1 MFSRDLLKLFKVN
14 TQDFDRSP
22 VNTTRIVAAA
32 LAASLATTVIAPA
45 ASAADWMS
53 QAYSPSYADTDVAPG
68 ATARIPLAGDV
79 PAGTTFDINSTDGWD
94 FDVDADGTVAATPR
108 GQFPGA
114 YAQNYVTITYPDHTV
129 DYALF
134 TVRVAKPSVSLAD
147 SLDLTWG
154 DATVA
159 PGGTVTLRPSAELPD
174 GTELAAPSGSG
185 GWRVEADQASG
196 EVTVAAP
203 AGARAG
209 AGLRITLGVVFPD
222 GSTKQYS
229 SRITVGKADRV
240 STSSSPTPTSTTTAA
255 PAPAVGEFSYA
266 DTAVP
271 ADERV
276 TVFLS
281 GALPEGS
288 RVIGP
293 NQHYNGWTLETDEE
307 TGAITFVAPRNAQPG
322 YALVLEVTVLLPDG
336 SRRDLTA
343 KAYVPTSAEGAVPST
358 TTTSASAPAPA
369 VGEFSYADTAVPAD
383 ERVTVFLSGALPEG
397 SRVIGPNQHYNGWTL
412 ETDEETGAITFVA
425 PRNAQPGYALVLEV
439 TVLLPDGSRRDL
451 TAKAYVPTSAEG
463 AVPSTTTTSASAPA
477 PSTSPTTTTTRT
489 STTAPKPAP
498 TTRTTPARPAA
509 ETAKVSIDNA
519 TIAAGESIVVTPKGL
534 PAGAR
539 VFVTEE
545 TRGGWTIA
553 REGETGIRI
562 TAAKGIRPGSVLRIN
577 AAIQFADHSSVN
589 RTFDTTVVRGTATSS
604 LTTVPATSTTAEPSP
619 APAPAPAKQASPAG
633 VITGLAVSLG
643 LLGALSLVG
652 RFFPFF

>member
-1 MFSRDLLKLFKVN
+1 M
-14 TQDFDRSP
+14 
-22 VNTTRIVAAA
+22 NTTRIAAAA
-32 LAASLATTVIAPA
+32 LAASLATTVITPA

-53 QAYSPSYADTDVAPG
+53 QAYNPSYADTDVTPG
-68 ATARIPLAGDV
+68 ATARIPLAGNV
-79 PAGTTFDINSTDGWD
+79 PAGTTFDINSINGWD

-147 SLDLTWG
+147 SLDLAWG

-159 PGGTVTLRPSAELPD
+159 PGGTVTLRPSTPLPD
-174 GTELAAPSGSG
+174 GTQLAAPSGSG
-185 GWRVEADQASG
+185 GWRIDADQDSG

-240 STSSSPTPTSTTTAA
+240 TTSSAPSPAPTITTTAA
-255 PAPAVGEFSYA
+255 PAPKPSTTTTPKSSPKTTAAPAPSVGELSYP
-266 DTAVP
+266 DTAVS
-271 ADERV
+271 AGDRV

-293 NQHYNGWTLETDEE
+293 NQRHNGWTLETDED
-307 TGAITFVAPRNAQPG
+307 TGAITFSAPRNAQPG
-322 YALVLEVTVLLPDG
+322 YALVLKVTVLLPDG

-343 KAYVPTSAEGAVPST
+343 KAYVPTSAEGAAPST
-358 TTTSASAPAPA
+358 TTPAPA
-369 VGEFSYADTAVPAD
+369 
-383 ERVTVFLSGALPEG
+383 
-397 SRVIGPNQHYNGWTL
+397 
-412 ETDEETGAITFVA
+412 
-425 PRNAQPGYALVLEV
+425 
-439 TVLLPDGSRRDL
+439 
-451 TAKAYVPTSAEG
+451 
-463 AVPSTTTTSASAPA
+463 TTTTPA
-477 PSTSPTTTTTRT
+477 PSPTTRF
-489 STTAPKPAP
+489 STTAPKPVP
-498 TTRTTPARPAA
+498 TTTRATPARPVA

-519 TIAAGESIVVTPKGL
+519 TITAGESIVVTPKGL

-562 TAAKGIRPGSVLRIN
+562 TAAKGMRPGNVLRIN
-577 AAIQFADHSSVN
+577 AAIQFADYSSVN
-589 RTFDTTVVRGTATSS
+589 RTFDTRVVRGQATGG
-604 LTTVPATSTTAEPSP
+604 LTTAPSKPTP
-619 APAPAPAKQASPAG
+619 APAPTPGKQTSPAG
-633 VITGLAVSLG
+633 MITGIAVSLG
-643 LLGALSLVG
+643 LLGTLGLVG

>member
-1 MFSRDLLKLFKVN
+1 M
-14 TQDFDRSP
+14 
-22 VNTTRIVAAA
+22 NTTRIVAAA

-185 GWRVEADQASG
+185 SWRVEADQASG

-240 STSSSPTPTSTTTAA
+240 STSSSPTPTSTTTA
-255 PAPAVGEFSYA
+255 
-266 DTAVP
+266 
-271 ADERV
+271 
-276 TVFLS
+276 
-281 GALPEGS
+281 
-288 RVIGP
+288 
-293 NQHYNGWTLETDEE
+293 
-307 TGAITFVAPRNAQPG
+307 
-322 YALVLEVTVLLPDG
+322 
-336 SRRDLTA
+336 
-343 KAYVPTSAEGAVPST
+343 
-358 TTTSASAPAPA
+358 APAPA

>member
-1 MFSRDLLKLFKVN
+1 M
-14 TQDFDRSP
+14 
-22 VNTTRIVAAA
+22 NTTRIAAAA
-32 LAASLATTVIAPA
+32 LAASLATTVITPA

-53 QAYSPSYADTDVAPG
+53 QAYNPSYADTDVTPG
-68 ATARIPLAGDV
+68 ATARIPLAGNV
-79 PAGTTFDINSTDGWD
+79 PAGTTFDINSINGWD

-147 SLDLTWG
+147 SLDLAWG

-159 PGGTVTLRPSAELPD
+159 PGGTVTLRPSTPLPD
-174 GTELAAPSGSG
+174 GTQLAAPSGSG
-185 GWRVEADQASG
+185 GWRIDADQDSG

-240 STSSSPTPTSTTTAA
+240 TTSSAPSPAPTITTTAA
-255 PAPAVGEFSYA
+255 PAPKPSTTTTTPKSSPKTTAAPAPSVGELSYP
-266 DTAVP
+266 DTAVS
-271 ADERV
+271 AGDRV

-293 NQHYNGWTLETDEE
+293 NQRHNGWTLETDED
-307 TGAITFVAPRNAQPG
+307 TGAITFSAPRNAQPG
-322 YALVLEVTVLLPDG
+322 YALVLKVTVLLPDG

-343 KAYVPTSAEGAVPST
+343 KAYVPTSAEGAAPST
-358 TTTSASAPAPA
+358 TTPAPA
-369 VGEFSYADTAVPAD
+369 
-383 ERVTVFLSGALPEG
+383 
-397 SRVIGPNQHYNGWTL
+397 
-412 ETDEETGAITFVA
+412 
-425 PRNAQPGYALVLEV
+425 
-439 TVLLPDGSRRDL
+439 
-451 TAKAYVPTSAEG
+451 
-463 AVPSTTTTSASAPA
+463 TTTTPA
-477 PSTSPTTTTTRT
+477 PSPTTRF
-489 STTAPKPAP
+489 STTAPKPVP
-498 TTRTTPARPAA
+498 TTTRATPARPVA

-519 TIAAGESIVVTPKGL
+519 TITAGESIVVTPKGL

-562 TAAKGIRPGSVLRIN
+562 TAAKGMRPGNVLRIN
-577 AAIQFADHSSVN
+577 AAIQFADYSSVN
-589 RTFDTTVVRGTATSS
+589 RTFDTRVVRGQATGG
-604 LTTVPATSTTAEPSP
+604 LTTAPSKPTP
-619 APAPAPAKQASPAG
+619 APAPTPGKQTSPAG
-633 VITGLAVSLG
+633 MITGIAVSLG
-643 LLGALSLVG
+643 LLGTLGLVG

>member
-1 MFSRDLLKLFKVN
+1 MS
-14 TQDFDRSP
+14 
-22 VNTTRIVAAA
+22 TTRFVAAA
-32 LAASLATTVIAPA
+32 LAASLATTVITPA

-53 QAYSPSYADTDVAPG
+53 QAYNPSYADTDVTPG
-68 ATARIPLAGDV
+68 ATARIPLAGNV
-79 PAGTTFDINSTDGWD
+79 PAGTTFDINAIDGWD

-114 YAQNYVTITYPDHTV
+114 YAQNYVTITYPDRTV

-159 PGGTVTLRPSAELPD
+159 PGGTVTLRPSVALPA
-174 GTELAAPSGSG
+174 GTQLAAPTGSG
-185 GWRVEADQASG
+185 GWRIDADQDSG

-240 STSSSPTPTSTTTAA
+240 TTSSAPSPAPTITTTAAPTPKPSTTTTPPKTTPKTTAA
-255 PAPAVGEFSYA
+255 PAPSVGELSYP
-266 DTAVP
+266 DTAVS
-271 ADERV
+271 AGDRV

-293 NQHYNGWTLETDEE
+293 NQRHNGWTLETDEE

-343 KAYVPTSAEGAVPST
+343 KAYVPTSAEGAAPSATTSTST
-358 TTTSASAPAPA
+358 TT
-369 VGEFSYADTAVPAD
+369 
-383 ERVTVFLSGALPEG
+383 
-397 SRVIGPNQHYNGWTL
+397 
-412 ETDEETGAITFVA
+412 
-425 PRNAQPGYALVLEV
+425 
-439 TVLLPDGSRRDL
+439 
-451 TAKAYVPTSAEG
+451 
-463 AVPSTTTTSASAPA
+463 SAPA
-477 PSTSPTTTTTRT
+477 PS
-489 STTAPKPAP
+489 PAP
-498 TTRTTPARPAA
+498 ATTTTRTTPARPVA

-519 TIAAGESIVVTPKGL
+519 TITAGESIVVTPKGL

-562 TAAKGIRPGSVLRIN
+562 TAAKGMRPGNVLRIN
-577 AAIQFADHSSVN
+577 AAIQFADYSSVN
-589 RTFDTTVVRGTATSS
+589 RTFDTTVVRGQETGG
-604 LTTVPATSTTAEPSP
+604 LTTVP
-619 APAPAPAKQASPAG
+619 APAPAPTPGKQTSPAG
-633 VITGLAVSLG
+633 MITGIAVSLG
-643 LLGALSLVG
+643 LLGALGLMG

>member
-1 MFSRDLLKLFKVN
+1 MK
-14 TQDFDRSP
+14 
-22 VNTTRIVAAA
+22 TTRIVAAA
-32 LAASLATTVIAPA
+32 LAASLATTVIVPA

-53 QAYSPSYADTDVAPG
+53 QAFNPGYLDADVAPG

-79 PAGTTFDINSTDGWD
+79 PAGTTFDINAINGWD

-114 YAQNYVTITYPDHTV
+114 YAQNYVTITYPDRTV

-134 TVRVAKPSVSLAD
+134 TVRVAKPSVPLAE
-147 SLDLTWG
+147 SLDLSWG

-159 PGGTVTLRPSAELPD
+159 PGGTVTLRPSVALPD

-185 GWRVEADQASG
+185 GWRVEADQDSG

-240 STSSSPTPTSTTTAA
+240 STSPAPSPAPTITTTTASAPTITTTTASAPTPEVTTTAAPAPAPEVTTTAA

-271 ADERV
+271 AGERV
-276 TVFLS
+276 TVFLA
-281 GALPEGS
+281 GALPAGS

-293 NQHYNGWTLETDEE
+293 NQRYNGWTLKTDEE
-307 TGAITFVAPRNAQPG
+307 SGAITFVAPRNAQPG
-322 YALVLEVTVLLPDG
+322 YALVVEVTVVLPDG
-336 SRRDLTA
+336 SRQDLTA
-343 KAYVPTSAEGAVPST
+343 KAYVPTSAEGAAPST
-358 TTTSASAPAPA
+358 TTTS
-369 VGEFSYADTAVPAD
+369 V
-383 ERVTVFLSGALPEG
+383 
-397 SRVIGPNQHYNGWTL
+397 
-412 ETDEETGAITFVA
+412 
-425 PRNAQPGYALVLEV
+425 
-439 TVLLPDGSRRDL
+439 
-451 TAKAYVPTSAEG
+451 
-463 AVPSTTTTSASAPA
+463 SAPA
-477 PSTSPTTTTTRT
+477 PSTSPATTTR
-489 STTAPKPAP
+489 P
-498 TTRTTPARPAA
+498 TPARPAA
-509 ETAKVSIDNA
+509 ETAEVDIDNA
-519 TIAAGESIVVTPKGL
+519 TISAGESIVVTPKGL

-562 TAAKGIRPGSVLRIN
+562 TAAKGMRPGSVLRIN
-577 AAIQFADHSSVN
+577 AAIQFADRSSVN
-589 RTFDTTVVRGTATSS
+589 RTFDTTVVRNTATSG
-604 LTTVPATSTTAEPSP
+604 LTTVATTPAKPSP
-619 APAPAPAKQASPAG
+619 APAPAPAPAKPTSPTG
-633 VITGLAVSLG
+633 VITGLAISLG
-643 LLGALSLVG
+643 LLGALGFVG